1 MRRNTGLSG
10 MEHTVEKMF
19 YKHSGSDF
27 MIKSWRQREH
37 DAMLYNY
44 AQEFALFFDKI
55 VVVGMKKGERCG
67 KICNGVIATYYRPC
81 WFQ

>member
-1 MRRNTGLSG
+1 
-10 MEHTVEKMF
+10 
-19 YKHSGSDF
+19 

-55 VVVGMKKGERCG
+55 VVAGMKKGERCG
-67 KICNGVIATYYRPC
+67 KICNGEITPYYRPC